1 VWLAY
6 FLPAQYNDRCIMFN
20 NMRVYTPQTMPLLHM
35 RMRSQIPPPST
46 TAALALPKDP
56 AVEAAAKEAAAAKK
70 REDDRKRTA
79 WGHPIWLFFHA
90 LSYKIKEESFPVVG
104 QELLRLI
111 HGIATNLPCPICSD
125 HARAYMKNINFL
137 AIQTKEQFINF
148 LFQFHNAV
156 NSRKGY
162 PLFPREEVD
171 KKYALAV
178 LPAIFHQF
186 ERAYQDKAYNPKHIH
201 DEYVRN
207 RILRSVRTWF
217 YANYETHFQT

>member
-1 VWLAY
+1 
-6 FLPAQYNDRCIMFN
+6 MFS
-20 NMRVYTPQTMPLLHM
+20 NMRVYNPQTMPLLQM
-35 RMRSQIPPPST
+35 RMRSRGPPVAANAGTREPVVRDLTTREPTVKEPSVD
-46 TAALALPKDP
+46 A
-56 AVEAAAKEAAAAKK
+56 EAAAAKK

-90 LSYKIKEESFPVVG
+90 LSYKIKEESFPLVG

-111 HGIATNLPCPICSD
+111 HGIATNLPCPVCSD
-125 HARAYMKNINFL
+125 HARIYMKNINFL
-137 AIQTKEQFINF
+137 SIQTKEQFINF

-171 KKYALAV
+171 AKYSLAV
-178 LPAIFHQF
+178 LPAIFQQF

-201 DEYVRN
+201 DEYIRN
-207 RILRSVRTWF
+207 RILRTMRSWF
-217 YANYETHFQT
+217 YSNYDKHFSP